1 MDSDEKSASIQKGES
16 EKYYVKWWLPHTP
29 GLPLNVQL
37 SKGVVYSLHLSE
49 QEEAAQDLESLGT
62 PLPLH
67 LAMATQASDSF
78 APSLWDAPHSPIN
91 WGPDTDTIS
100 GHTSRKTLS

>member
-16 EKYYVKWWLPHTP
+16 EKYYVKWWPPHTP

-67 LAMATQASDSF
+67 LAMAKHLTLLPPVYGMPSTLPLTGVLTRILSQAI
-78 APSLWDAPHSPIN
+78 LQ
-91 WGPDTDTIS
+91 G
-100 GHTSRKTLS
+100 RL